1 MKHSYYIF
9 TSLILVFLFLSCS
22 ENKGEPSLDAITQ
35 QIIDN
40 GMSVSEN
47 GCDTA
52 IAFPYTSN
60 GYQTRIEYQD
70 GNSKCCTL
78 KDCFSSKS
86 LTGSEYKGKK
96 INVKKEKRVSNNAFF
111 KS

>member
-9 TSLILVFLFLSCS
+9 TSLTLVFFFLSCS

-52 IAFPYTSN
+52 IAFPYTS
-60 GYQTRIEYQD
+60 YFKWLPD
-70 GNSKCCTL
+70 
-78 KDCFSSKS
+78 KD
-86 LTGSEYKGKK
+86 
-96 INVKKEKRVSNNAFF
+96 RVSRWKFKMVYFKGQYYSRQEILNN
-111 KS
+111 KSESASIGYELI

>member
-1 MKHSYYIF
+1 M
-9 TSLILVFLFLSCS
+9 LAAC
-22 ENKGEPSLDAITQ
+22 ENNAEVSLDTDTQ
-35 QIIDN
+35 QIIEN
-40 GMSVSEN
+40 GISVPEN

-96 INVKKEKRVSNNAFF
+96 INVKKGPKGDCPWRTDAAA
-111 KS
+111 